1 MNCGV
6 ARTWPSGK
14 SVTRGVYGAD
24 GALGEQTGRSSPCLL
39 VVLKPVIRDAF
50 PKRLIQDSREAD
62 GNSSIIWLGGLGDTK
77 KMQMVEM
84 DLMHVDEVNS

>member
-14 SVTRGVYGAD
+14 SVTGGVYGVD
-24 GALGEQTGRSSPCLL
+24 GALGEQTGRSSICLL
-39 VVLKPVIRDAF
+39 VLLKPVIRDAF

-62 GNSSIIWLGGLGDTK
+62 GNSSIIWLGGQGMRGGCK
-77 KMQMVEM
+77 KKNCKWLRM
-84 DLMHVDEVNS
+84 D